1 MRPDKCGVLASVE
14 NNENGQYLKL
24 TFIEKLINKDTLDYF
39 KEWSIKMNT
48 PVLYLNNN
56 IWEVI

>member
-24 TFIEKLINKDTLDYF
+24 TFIEKSINKDTLDYF

-48 PVLYLNNN
+48 PVLYLKNN
-56 IWEVI
+56 IWEVL

>member
-1 MRPDKCGVLASVE
+1 MRPDKCGVLVSVE
-14 NNENGQYLKL
+14 NNENGQYLRL
-24 TFIEKLINKDTLDYF
+24 TLTSDKINIDILEYF

-56 IWEVI
+56 IWEVL